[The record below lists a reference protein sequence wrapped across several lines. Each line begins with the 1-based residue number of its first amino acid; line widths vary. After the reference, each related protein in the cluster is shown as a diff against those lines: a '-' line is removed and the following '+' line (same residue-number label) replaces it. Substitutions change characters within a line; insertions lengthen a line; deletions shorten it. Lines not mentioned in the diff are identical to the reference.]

1 MTFDSHSNGDSQPA
15 MYSIS
20 LERFYTYDVTERL
33 VQNNMD
39 IYVTNLI
46 RYEELPDNNNIF
58 APQGKITET

>member
-1 MTFDSHSNGDSQPA
+1 MTFDAVSHGDNQPA

-20 LERFYTYDVTERL
+20 LVRIYTYDDTVRQ

-46 RYEELPDNNNIF
+46 RDNEPPLELF
-58 APQGKITET
+58 APQGKITEF